1 MNYDKESN
9 FGYTLMIDYPEYLQL
24 LQRDLLFLSKKSEFT
39 KLVHAFYHNKD
50 IYVEW
55 DY

>member
-1 MNYDKESN
+1 
-9 FGYTLMIDYPEYLQL
+9 MIDYPEYLQL

-39 KLVHAFYHNKD
+39 KLVHAFYDNKD